1 MMVHIN
7 LAKNISSDVFEYA
20 WEHHLQG
27 LGALVDLRSE
37 RLMEGCGSDLLEIFC
52 CQMVSP

>member
-1 MMVHIN
+1 MVHIN